1 MGLLHTYLNS
11 VEIKKLLVSRS
22 QGFNIPFKWIC
33 AEVGINYN
41 KFLNEYINA
50 LDSSKYVIS
59 EKAFE
64 DILGLLGMDV
74 KVQIILKK
82 DFRADTVL
90 ERLKE
95 KYT

>member
-22 QGFNIPFKWIC
+22 QEFNIPFKWIC

-41 KFLNEYINA
+41 HFLERYINA

-64 DILGLLGMDV
+64 EILELLGVYV
-74 KVQIILKK
+74 KVSLVISKC
-82 DFRADTVL
+82 FRADTVL

-95 KYT
+95 KYA